1 MRRMLRERDLSE
13 DLHLRPGDMVL
24 VPKSLFSK
32 LSRFIP
38 VPTLGAYFNP
48 LFR

>member
-24 VPKSLFSK
+24 VPKSTFSK
-32 LSRFIP
+32 LARFIP
-38 VPTLGAYFNP
+38 VPSLGAYFNP